1 MSRSRRVRRTATAA
15 ALALALA
22 PGLAACGATA
32 NAPTLKYY
40 APADGVLGS
49 LGDLRALNVL
59 VVVPAAGASGAG
71 VMSMSLV
78 DQGAQGDTLAGVTV
92 AGQPAQVTG
101 PTQLA
106 AQSSLRV
113 GGPDAQTQVIVA
125 DPPKAGTLAPVE
137 LRFQQAGTLTLQVP
151 VVEASGYYNRYVAPS
166 QQTASPTPSASASA
180 SPSASPSGSTSPQ
193 PAQASPAQS
202 PATGANSSTSP
213 NPTPAASNG

>member
-32 NAPTLKYY
+32 DAPTLKYY

-49 LGDLRALNVL
+49 LGDIRALNVL
-59 VVVPAAGASGAG
+59 VVVPAAGASGPG

-78 DQGAQGDTLAGVTV
+78 NQGQQADTLAGVTV

-101 PTQLA
+101 ETQLPA
-106 AQSSLRV
+106 MQGSIRV
-113 GGPDAQTQVIVA
+113 GGPDAKTQVVVSTA
-125 DPPKAGTLAPVE
+125 PKPGTLVPVQ
-137 LRFQQAGTLTLQVP
+137 LQLQQAGTLSLQVP

-166 QQTASPTPSASASA
+166 AEASPSPSASASA
-180 SPSASPSGSTSPQ
+180 SPASTGTPA
-193 PAQASPAQS
+193 PAQASPSGS

>member
-32 NAPTLKYY
+32 DAPTLKYY
-40 APADGVLGS
+40 APADGVLGK

-59 VVVPAAGASGAG
+59 VVVPAGGVSGSA

-78 DQGAQGDTLAGVTV
+78 NQGAQPDTLTGVTV

-106 AQSSLRV
+106 PQSSLSV
-113 GGPDAQTQVIVA
+113 GGPDAKTQVVVTT
-125 DPPKAGTLAPVE
+125 PPKAGTLAPVQ
-137 LRFQQAGTLTLQVP
+137 LQFQQAGTLSLQVP

-166 QQTASPTPSASASA
+166 AEATASPTPSTSASA
-180 SPSASPSGSTSPQ
+180 SPSSSASPQ

>member
-32 NAPTLKYY
+32 DAPTLKYY
-40 APADGVLGS
+40 APADGVLGK

-59 VVVPAAGASGAG
+59 VVVPAAGASGSA

-78 DQGAQGDTLAGVTV
+78 NQGAQPDTLTGVTV

-106 AQSSLRV
+106 PQSSLTV
-113 GGPDAQTQVIVA
+113 GGPDAKTQVVITT
-125 DPPKAGTLAPVE
+125 PPKAGTLAPVQ
-137 LRFQQAGTLTLQVP
+137 LQFQQAGTISLQVP

-166 QQTASPTPSASASA
+166 AEATASPTA
-180 SPSASPSGSTSPQ
+180 SPSTSPSGTTSPQ

-202 PATGANSSTSP
+202 PATGANSSISP
-213 NPTPAASNG
+213 NPTPAASKS